1 MLLIEEDEEGC
12 LQPRRT
18 PWIGTA
24 STAVCICASSSPS
37 HGILSPPSCGTLS
50 PLPWSLGSPIPPRTQ
65 ACTPERISS
74 SPLLS
79 QSSSHTARAISKRHP
94 PPNPPAPVLGCTGD
108 HPSHPIPREAL
119 THIVVL
125 EGMEKVASQLP
136 VVSWSAR
143 GIANATYVVWRILQE
158 MSRDRQ

>member
-24 STAVCICASSSPS
+24 STAGCTCASSSPS

-74 SPLLS
+74 SPFLS
-79 QSSSHTARAISKRHP
+79 QSSSHAARAISKRHP
-94 PPNPPAPVLGCTGD
+94 SPNPPTPMPGCTGD
-108 HPSHPIPREAL
+108 HPSHPQGGTNSHCRFGRNGESCLPAPRRL
-119 THIVVL
+119 L
-125 EGMEKVASQLP
+125 ECPG
-136 VVSWSAR
+136 
-143 GIANATYVVWRILQE
+143 
-158 MSRDRQ
+158 DC

>member
-18 PWIGTA
+18 PWIGRPAQPAA
-24 STAVCICASSSPS
+24 SVPA
-37 HGILSPPSCGTLS
+37 
-50 PLPWSLGSPIPPRTQ
+50 PLHPMG
-65 ACTPERISS
+65 S
-74 SPLLS
+74 SPLHPVGPSPHFLGPLGPPS
-79 QSSSHTARAISKRHP
+79 HQGPKLAPQSVFLPPHFCPRAAHTQHEPFPKGTHQQIHP
-94 PPNPPAPVLGCTGD
+94 PPCRDAPGTI
-108 HPSHPIPREAL
+108 PPIPREAL